1 MRKTHIMPA
10 GLLWGVI
17 FIAAIAVLIV
27 ASNTFIKAAEKIG
40 LAFGIPTFIIGVTI
54 VAAGT
59 SLPELVSSIFAV
71 TNNSPEIVI
80 GNVVGSNISNI
91 FLILG
96 FVAVFS
102 KIIRIDYEI
111 INVDLPLLIGSS
123 FMLTLFVMDGHFSIF
138 EAILSLAGLIVYLV
152 YALSVETSVVSL
164 TDELKPLEEEEKPRI
179 TWMTWLQLAL
189 GGILIYFS
197 AEYTVTSIIAL
208 SGILQIGEEVI
219 ALSAVSLGT
228 SLPELAVSLAAAR
241 KGNPDMAVGNIL
253 GSNIFNS
260 LAVMGIPRLFGPI
273 VIPDGVLTFSIP
285 MMVAATL
292 LYYFIAQNKL
302 ISRWEGLILLVFYT
316 YFIGQLF
323 VNEIA

>member
-1 MRKTHIMPA
+1 MPE
-10 GLLWGVI
+10 GLLWGGV
-17 FIAAIAVLIV
+17 FIAAITVLIV

-40 LAFGIPTFIIGVTI
+40 VAFGIPTFIIGVTI

-59 SLPELVSSIFAV
+59 SLPELVSSILAV
-71 TNNSPEIVI
+71 TSGSPEIVI

-102 KIIRIDYEI
+102 RVIRIDYEI
-111 INVDLPLLIGSS
+111 LNVDLPLLIGSA
-123 FMLTLFVMDGHFSIF
+123 FMLSIFVMDGHFSLF
-138 EAILSLAGLIVYLV
+138 EAILSIASLVVYLV
-152 YALSVETSVVSL
+152 YALNVETSIVNVN
-164 TDELKPLEEEEKPRI
+164 DEIKHLEEEHPKATP
-179 TWMTWLQLAL
+179 MTWLMLLL
-189 GGILIYFS
+189 GGVLIYFS
-197 AEYTVTSIIAL
+197 ADYTVTSIIEL
-208 SGILQIGEEVI
+208 SAILEIGEEVI

-228 SLPELAVSLAAAR
+228 SLPELAVSIAAAR

-260 LAVMGIPRLFGPI
+260 FAVMGIPRLFGKLE
-273 VIPDGVLTFSIP
+273 IPDTVIHFSIP

-292 LYYFIAQNKL
+292 LYFFIAQNKL
-302 ISRWEGLILLVFYT
+302 ISRWEGLMLLVFYV

-323 VNEIA
+323 VNELQLV

>member
-1 MRKTHIMPA
+1 MPA

-59 SLPELVSSIFAV
+59 SLPELVSSILAV

-102 KIIRIDYEI
+102 KVIRIDYEI

-164 TDELKPLEEEEKPRI
+164 TDELKPLEEERPSI
-179 TWMTWLQLAL
+179 TWLTWLQLAL
-189 GGILIYFS
+189 GGVLIYFS
-197 AEYTVTSIIAL
+197 AEYTVTSIIELA
-208 SGILQIGEEVI
+208 GILQIGEEVI

-260 LAVMGIPRLFGPI
+260 LAVMGIPRLFGPLA
-273 VIPDGVLTFSIP
+273 IPDSVLTFSIP

-302 ISRWEGLILLVFYT
+302 ISRWEGLILLVFYA

-323 VNEIA
+323 INEIA

>member
-1 MRKTHIMPA
+1 MPA

-59 SLPELVSSIFAV
+59 SLPELVSSILAV

-102 KIIRIDYEI
+102 KVIRIDYEI

-164 TDELKPLEEEEKPRI
+164 TDELKPLEEERPSI
-179 TWMTWLQLAL
+179 TWLTWLQLAL
-189 GGILIYFS
+189 GGVLIYFS
-197 AEYTVTSIIAL
+197 AEYTVTSIIELA
-208 SGILQIGEEVI
+208 GILQIGEEVI

-260 LAVMGIPRLFGPI
+260 LAVMGIPRLFGPLG
-273 VIPDGVLTFSIP
+273 IPDSVLTFSIP

-302 ISRWEGLILLVFYT
+302 ISRWEGLILLVFYA

-323 VNEIA
+323 INEIA